1 MSDHIDGPRQ
11 VGDPAGDLSDLFAF
25 TSPAN
30 ADRTV
35 LALCVFPSAGASAM
49 FSNAVN
55 HSFVVRRATV
65 AGVANAAQFKTL
77 DPEIRFSCRFD
88 ALERGRDGARPA
100 QRGTCTLP
108 GGQTLSLVVND
119 ERGASTPDGAFR
131 VFAGLRSDPFFL
143 AVAGI

>member
-65 AGVANAAQFKTL
+65 ADVANAARFKTH

-88 ALERGRDGARPA
+88 ATTNGGRPLRTGYSVSLQDFGPIPSF
-100 QRGTCTLP
+100 LP
-108 GGQTLSLVVND
+108 
-119 ERGASTPDGAFR
+119 
-131 VFAGLRSDPFFL
+131 
-143 AVAGI
+143 

>member
-11 VGDPAGDLSDLFAF
+11 VGDPAGDLSDLFVF

-55 HSFVVRRATV
+55 HSLVVRRATV
-65 AGVANAAQFKTL
+65 AGLGDAAMFKT
-77 DPEIRFSCRFD
+77 DGAEIRFSVRFD
-88 ALERGRDGARPA
+88 TLEPGPSGGKPV
-100 QRGTCTLP
+100 QRGTCTSLP
-108 GGQTLSLVVND
+108 GVELALLTGGQ
-119 ERGASTPDGAFR
+119 GARA
-131 VFAGLRSDPFFL
+131 
-143 AVAGI
+143 